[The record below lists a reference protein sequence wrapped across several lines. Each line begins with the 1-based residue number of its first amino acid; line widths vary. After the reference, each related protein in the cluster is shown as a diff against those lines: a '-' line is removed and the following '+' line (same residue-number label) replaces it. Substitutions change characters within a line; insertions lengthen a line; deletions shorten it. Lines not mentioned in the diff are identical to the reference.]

1 MLLFINISMKDDSSL
16 ILERYYDILAEPVI
30 EEKKKED
37 QSPEESLN
45 EFLVK
50 RLEGAKKI
58 EKQTAEKGGLSTLT
72 AIHYKAKLKPYIES
86 EKWTKRANKEE
97 YYKKKAKEIY
107 NKLRDLDSLSQK
119 EFQVLMGELE
129 VWGEVYIRA
138 TKPDSIKL
146 P

>member
-1 MLLFINISMKDDSSL
+1 MKDDSSL

-97 YYKKKAKEIY
+97 HFKRKAKEIY
-107 NKLRDLDSLSQK
+107 VKLRDIDSLSQK
-119 EFQVLMGELE
+119 EFQTLMGELE

-138 TKPDSIKL
+138 TKPDSFKL
-146 P
+146 

>member
-16 ILERYYDILAEPVI
+16 ILELYYDILTETVL

-86 EKWTKRANKEE
+86 EKWSKRANKEE
-97 YYKKKAKEIY
+97 HFKRKAKEIY
-107 NKLRDLDSLSQK
+107 TKLRDLDSLSQK
-119 EFQVLMGELE
+119 EFQALMGELE

-138 TKPDSIKL
+138 TKPDSFKL
-146 P
+146 